1 MKKEY
6 ILKGVNPRVTI
17 QEDSKEEFKKMMS
30 WDEET
35 FNNNVNIRDEEEYK
49 PINKNFPSARCQ
61 QCGEVTDIQFS
72 WCYRQLVVKIK
83 TFREMLKSANESQ
96 RRWLNVKNGQIQA
109 MHKIIAKLIALLT
122 PEQKAKAKMLTQE
135 MRDLIKKAEK
145 NK

>member
-1 MKKEY
+1 MKDK
-6 ILKGVNPRVTI
+6 ILEDVNKRFDMEHFDWN
-17 QEDSKEEFKKMMS
+17 QDK
-30 WDEET
+30 ET
-35 FNNNVNIRDEEEYK
+35 FIDFIVEDVIRSTEDTSSDYK

-96 RRWLNVKNGQIQA
+96 RRWLNIKNGQIQA
-109 MHKIIAKLIALLT
+109 MHKIIAKLIGLLT
-122 PEQKAKAKMLTQE
+122 PEQKVEAKKLTQE

-145 NK
+145 KK